1 MPFKCP
7 YFFALLSL
15 LFTVPKG
22 SSPCTDHTPN
32 TALRISEWQC
42 LRSFLVS
49 TRLLECQAAH
59 LMSQLQNLALVDPD
73 ICRTCP
79 CWRWYSSD
87 KISRLHLVSKA
98 LAQCFWCLSWCYLH
112 MPTQD
117 SSLQQ
122 DFASERVWE
131 SQEEKE
137 SKKDWIGPW
146 RQLEVKDIWNESLL
160 NFSSI

>member
-7 YFFALLSL
+7 YFFALLSF

-79 CWRWYSSD
+79 CWHRYSSD

-117 SSLQQ
+117 SSLHRTLPQKGCGRARKKRRARRTGQ
-122 DFASERVWE
+122 ALGD
-131 SQEEKE
+131 SQR
-137 SKKDWIGPW
+137 SKISGM
-146 RQLEVKDIWNESLL
+146 SHC
-160 NFSSI
+160 